1 MGAGILPTTIHNGKL
16 YFLFGKENKYCD
28 SPGWSDFGGGQDD
41 NETFYQTALRES
53 TEELTGFLGNQ
64 HDIQKLLSRGTYIID
79 NQKYRMFLFH
89 LDYDPKLPYYYNNN
103 QRFLQKKLDP
113 SIIKKTKIFEKSEI
127 RWICI
132 DELSKMRNKFRSFF
146 RFSVD
151 KLLQDKDEIYNFI
164 KKRLYKKSYNHSK
177 TRKNK

>member
-1 MGAGILPTTIHNGKL
+1 MIDSDQLKRILVDV
-16 YFLFGKENKYCD
+16 EN
-28 SPGWSDFGGGQDD
+28 FV
-41 NETFYQTALRES
+41 
-53 TEELTGFLGNQ
+53 
-64 HDIQKLLSRGTYIID
+64 ID

-89 LDYDPKLPYYYNNN
+89 LDYDSKLPYYYNNN

-164 KKRLYKKSYNHSK
+164 KKKSK
-177 TRKNK
+177 TRKNQTNK